1 MKNKESQSNQY
12 KSHFTLWVVVI
23 TLFALEACSIS
34 VLFSQMRS
42 FHKEKPTTVI
52 SLTEGSDITNL
63 EIGTRDRNEHNSAYL
78 PAGSTA
84 YYAPHRGGLNRFVCL
99 DENSDKVGFW
109 TYDENTLWSTST
121 DIEIFRLKHDN
132 NGDGVFTVVT
142 SDGDKVFAPG
152 TENDYTFSIKNT
164 NTVSLDYILEVEAFV
179 KTEVE
184 GVEQWLPIQG
194 RLYNHYTGEYMVGSA
209 TEWPD
214 VLELDGTKE
223 EGVIAAGNIKDYT
236 LQWRWP
242 FERGEQIQEGLY
254 KGDYTEDFYDTKLG
268 NLAVDNDLELHI
280 IIRTMAWID
289 ENPDE
294 PGGNPPHTGDENKP
308 LGWVVVAVAALVG
321 IVIVVVLL
329 KRDDKKNRHAE
340 EQ

>member
-1 MKNKESQSNQY
+1 MKKYDALRNNK

-23 TLFALEACSIS
+23 TLFALEACSLS
-34 VLFSQMRS
+34 VLISQMKS
-42 FHKEKPTTVI
+42 FSKQKPTTVI
-52 SLTEGSDITNL
+52 SLTEGSDITKL
-63 EIGTRDRNEHNSAYL
+63 EIGTRDRDEHNSYRL
-78 PAGSTA
+78 PNSTTS
-84 YYAPHRGGLNRFVCL
+84 YYAPYRKGLNRFVCL

-109 TYDENTLWSTST
+109 TSDENTIWSTHT

-152 TENDYTFSIKNT
+152 TENDYTFTIKNT
-164 NTVSLDYILEVEAFV
+164 NTVSLDYTLEVEAFV
-179 KTEVE
+179 KTDVD

-194 RLYNHYTGEYMVGSA
+194 RLYNHFSGEYMVGSA

-214 VLELDGTKE
+214 VLELNGAKE

-254 KGDYTEDFYDTKLG
+254 KGDYTEDFYDTMLG
-268 NLAVDNDLELHI
+268 NLAVDHDLELHI
-280 IIRTMAWID
+280 IIRTSAWLD

-294 PGGNPPHTGDENKP
+294 PGGGPPHTGDENNQT
-308 LGWVVVAVAALVG
+308 GWMIAAGAALVG
-321 IVIVVVLL
+321 IIILLILL